1 MKICLICCIIIITV
15 ILKITLLFIA
25 MLFLDIQQV
34 NQQSWLIAE
43 PRLIILAKVVVA
55 KDKINDLMYSWRQL
69 LKEIRIS
76 TEIWAQ
82 ILSLWA
88 QTKTLA
94 SKAALYWQ
102 ETADH
107 VSASVDNLEVK
118 GKMAEAAVTVDSA
131 SRLVSIAWN
140 AFYSKAST
148 AEDVY
153 KNTTAMSDAVKAMST
168 LEQDVNAVGNA
179 VGDVIHYFVS
189 TTVSE
194 SIMGSQI
201 QIGMRQKLSLES

>member
-1 MKICLICCIIIITV
+1 MFAV
-15 ILKITLLFIA
+15 EF
-25 MLFLDIQQV
+25 FLDMELV
-34 NQQSWLIAE
+34 NPQSWMVAK
-43 PRLIILAKVVVA
+43 PKPMILAKVVVA

-76 TEIWAQ
+76 TEIWTQ
-82 ILSLWA
+82 TLSLWA

-102 ETADH
+102 ETADY

-118 GKMAEAAVTVDSA
+118 GKMTEAAVTVDSA
-131 SRLVSIAWN
+131 SRLISIAWN

-148 AEDVY
+148 AEDVC
-153 KNTTAMSDAVKAMST
+153 KNTAAMSDAVKAMST

-189 TTVSE
+189 TTISK
-194 SIMGSQI
+194 STTGSQI
-201 QIGMRQKLSLES
+201 QIGMRQELSLES